1 MLCSSR
7 FCLPPVFFGYQNV
20 LIDISNAS
28 YRIGFHNL
36 DIIQDIGYD
45 RFIDLGT
52 TASSMWERT
61 ARIRT
66 RKYDRFIDLGTH
78 HTDSHPQVIAC
89 PNE

>member
-28 YRIGFHNL
+28 YRIGSNNL
-36 DIIQDIGYD
+36 DIVQDIGYD
-45 RFIDLGT
+45 RFFDLET

-61 ARIRT
+61 ARIQTRRLLLAKMNRT
-66 RKYDRFIDLGTH
+66 SVFCFPLE
-78 HTDSHPQVIAC
+78 Q
-89 PNE
+89 